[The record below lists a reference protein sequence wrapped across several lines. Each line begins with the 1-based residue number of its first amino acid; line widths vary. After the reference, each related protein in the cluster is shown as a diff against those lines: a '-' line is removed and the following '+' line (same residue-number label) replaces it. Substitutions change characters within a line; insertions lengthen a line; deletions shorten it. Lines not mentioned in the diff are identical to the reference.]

1 MQDAYENLANA
12 IVIQA
17 CNDYRAALDG
27 TGYDYKPAEACL
39 KELEKFFRSSY
50 YRMLTKV
57 KGEYLME
64 RLRQEHR
71 EKVRKEQLCKSH

>member
-12 IVIQA
+12 IVVQA
-17 CNDYRAALDG
+17 ANDYRAALDG
-27 TGYDYKPAEACL
+27 IGYDYKPADVVI

-64 RLRQEHR
+64 RLRQEHLKKKR
-71 EKVRKEQLCKSH
+71 EEKLCKSH